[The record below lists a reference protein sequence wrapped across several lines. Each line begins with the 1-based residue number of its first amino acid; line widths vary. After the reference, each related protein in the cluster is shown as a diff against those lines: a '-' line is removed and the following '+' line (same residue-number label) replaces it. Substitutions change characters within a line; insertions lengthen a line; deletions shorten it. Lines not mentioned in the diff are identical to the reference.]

1 MNLIMYFCVNCGY
14 AIVAVSDDDDD
25 DDDSRFLN
33 YMAKNK
39 YMIPFL

>member
-14 AIVAVSDDDDD
+14 AIVAVFDDDD

-39 YMIPFL
+39 YTISFL